1 VAVHEEPTEATAAC
15 SSINSRRLRPQA
27 ALEPD
32 MKICLYT
39 ETALPEL
46 GGQAL
51 AVDALARQLIALGHQ
66 PVVVAPRKRQ
76 SAGQEHPRTPYP
88 LVYHPRVYS
97 TRWFVHCYGLW
108 LARLHRV
115 WNFDVVHCHSTYPNG
130 YVAAVCKEL
139 KGVPLVITSH
149 GSDVDALS
157 LLSRKPQLLP
167 RYVQALRSA
176 QAVVALSS
184 AGARLLHQI
193 DSSAR
198 IIQIPNGVDARALA
212 APQPRPETLPPA
224 IQPNQ
229 YMLFLGRLVE
239 RKGADLVVAA
249 LAATAAEHKLMLVVA
264 GQGPQ
269 EQSLRK
275 LAGQAGVAER
285 VFFVGRVEGQPKLW
299 LLQNALCTVLPSRTS
314 EGFPLCVLESF
325 AAGRPVL
332 ATRIPGLEELVSP
345 GQTGWLVAPD
355 DSSALA
361 RGISNVAADRQQA
374 LAMGCNAQRL
384 AQRYDWRRVALR
396 YLELFSRLLAQRVV
410 LGRRYH
416 GIQPTAAY
424 A

>member
-1 VAVHEEPTEATAAC
+1 
-15 SSINSRRLRPQA
+15 
-27 ALEPD
+27 

-51 AVDALARQLIALGHQ
+51 AVDALARQFIALGHQ

-76 SAGQEHPRTPYP
+76 FAGQGRPETPYP

-97 TRWFVHCYGLW
+97 TRWFVRCYGLW
-108 LARLHRV
+108 LARLHRL
-115 WNFDVVHCHSTYPNG
+115 WNFDIVHCHSAYPNG
-130 YVAAVCKEL
+130 YVAAMCKEL
-139 KGVPLVITSH
+139 KDVPLVITSH

-157 LLSRKPQLLP
+157 LLARKTQLLP

-176 QAVVALSS
+176 HAVVALSNT
-184 AGARLLHQI
+184 GAQLLHQI
-193 DSSAR
+193 DSSAK
-198 IIQIPNGVDARALA
+198 IIQIPNGVDAKLLA
-212 APQPRPETLPPA
+212 VPQPRPETLPAA

-229 YMLFLGRLVE
+229 YLLFLGRLVE
-239 RKGADLVVAA
+239 RKGADLLIAA

-269 EQSLRK
+269 EQSLRRQ
-275 LAGQAGVAER
+275 AGQAGVGER
-285 VFFVGRVEGQPKLW
+285 VFFLGRVDGQPKLW
-299 LLQNALCTVLPSRTS
+299 LLQNALCTVIPSRNS

-325 AAGRPVL
+325 AAGTPVL

-355 DSSALA
+355 DSGALA
-361 RGISNVAADRQQA
+361 RAIGNAAADPQQA
-374 LAMGCNAQRL
+374 LAMGSNAQRW

-396 YLELFSRLLAQRVV
+396 HLELFSRLLAQRVV
-410 LGRRYH
+410 LARRYH
-416 GIQPTAAY
+416 AIRPTAAY